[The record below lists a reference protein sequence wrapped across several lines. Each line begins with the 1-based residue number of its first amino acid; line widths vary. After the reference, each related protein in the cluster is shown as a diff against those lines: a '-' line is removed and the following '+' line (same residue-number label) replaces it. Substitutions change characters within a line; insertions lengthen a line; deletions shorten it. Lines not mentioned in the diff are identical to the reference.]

1 MEPTLLVAQDKTKRA
16 ISGGMHMKFV
26 RTNFFI
32 TDVERV
38 ALQKL
43 ALKRNT
49 SIAAVIRE
57 FLDKALGCR
66 SAAQCMATRP
76 RRSSRSARSSA
87 FITFQH

>member
-1 MEPTLLVAQDKTKRA
+1 MEPTLWSLRNKTKRA

-57 FLDKALGCR
+57 FLDKALGLPV
-66 SAAQCMATRP
+66 SSTVHSHPAQ
-76 RRSSRSARSSA
+76 
-87 FITFQH
+87 TFESKRKK